1 MTESSEAVI
10 RRLRWQCRR
19 GMLELD
25 HLLRRFL
32 DLGYSDLDSER
43 QGEFAALLRE
53 QDQDLGDWLM
63 GRRDPENAQVAAL
76 VRHIIAVAGEP
87 ERHRS
92 TPDCR

>member
-1 MTESSEAVI
+1 MKEPSDEEI

-25 HLLRRFL
+25 HLLLGFL
-32 DLGYSDLDSER
+32 NLGYSDLDAGR
-43 QGEFAALLRE
+43 RGEFDALLRQ
-53 QDQDLGDWLM
+53 QDQDLSDWFM
-63 GRRDPENAQVAAL
+63 GRRGPKDPRVAAL

-92 TPDCR
+92 DLGNA